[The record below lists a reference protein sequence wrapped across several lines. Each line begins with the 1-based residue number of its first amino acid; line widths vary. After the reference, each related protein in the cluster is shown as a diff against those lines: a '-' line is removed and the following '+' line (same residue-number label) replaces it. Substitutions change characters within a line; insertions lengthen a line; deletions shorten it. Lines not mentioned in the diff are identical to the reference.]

1 MDHLSETSE
10 CHRRNESSS
19 TTLNSQVNSQM
30 QIQITMEGG
39 AVGGGGSKVF
49 LVILDKGSKMIQQ
62 AQLG

>member
-1 MDHLSETSE
+1 
-10 CHRRNESSS
+10 
-19 TTLNSQVNSQM
+19 M

-39 AVGGGGSKVF
+39 AVGGGSKVF